1 MLGAISLILF
11 VCGITLP
18 SLALRILS
26 ALPLAITLLF
36 AAFDRWLWH
45 MPGILR
51 LVRRPWMSGTW
62 VGDLT
67 SYRTDPD
74 SGAPITSKHA
84 VVFRVEQTFTSI
96 SAVLM
101 TAESRS
107 RSLAAEFVSH
117 GAGDYTLLYTYDN
130 TPKLEYRDRSKI
142 HRGSTAV
149 ELHGS
154 SPAHLQAEY
163 WTNRDT
169 KGTFSV
175 RFVSRK
181 HLGSFEEGNQLAVT
195 SKEGD

>member
-11 VCGITLP
+11 VCGIKLP

-26 ALPLAITLLF
+26 TLPLVITLLF
-36 AAFDRWLWH
+36 AAFDRRLWH

-74 SGAPITSKHA
+74 SGTPITSKHA

-101 TAESRS
+101 TAESKS
-107 RSLAAEFVSH
+107 RSLAAEFISH

-142 HRGSTAV
+142 HRGGTAV
-149 ELHGS
+149 ELHGP
-154 SPAHLQAEY
+154 SPDRLEAEY

-169 KGTFSV
+169 KGTFSL
-175 RFVSRK
+175 RLVSRK
-181 HLGSFEEGNQLAVT
+181 LVGTFEEGNQLDVPSERRA
-195 SKEGD
+195 